1 MANRKE
7 IKSLDLTSLTTVGIG
22 IHAIISI
29 VIALLVIIIFL
40 IVGGVNGFLANLIIV
55 PFIIFGTILS
65 TIIFL
70 FGRGLIYNI
79 LVKKINCI
87 SFEIEEGEITK
98 VDTKSV
104 SVILAIIEL
113 ISFIIIYVM
122 FLGIVPFTGSAL
134 IQILMLT
141 GQMGIALL
149 VYNII
154 SLLYSPVVIL
164 ILLLAVFLITLIE
177 VFIGAAIYNI
187 LTPYI
192 GGIKAEIKAGREYS
206 TVESVNAKS
215 AAIMMAVISLVLGA
229 VMSLIMIILNTQL
242 AFYALTN
249 ILSSFIGG
257 FISTLII
264 VFLYNKISD
273 KIGKLKLEL
282 E

>member
-1 MANRKE
+1 M
-7 IKSLDLTSLTTVGIG
+7 
-22 IHAIISI
+22 
-29 VIALLVIIIFL
+29 
-40 IVGGVNGFLANLIIV
+40 GV
-55 PFIIFGTILS
+55 
-65 TIIFL
+65 
-70 FGRGLIYNI
+70 
-79 LVKKINCI
+79 
-87 SFEIEEGEITK
+87 
-98 VDTKSV
+98 
-104 SVILAIIEL
+104 
-113 ISFIIIYVM
+113 
-122 FLGIVPFTGSAL
+122 
-134 IQILMLT
+134 
-141 GQMGIALL
+141 ALL

-206 TVESVNAKS
+206 TVESVNTKS

-229 VMSLIMIILNTQL
+229 VISLIMIIINPQL
-242 AFYALTN
+242 AFSALTN

-257 FISTLII
+257 FISTLIL